1 MTRLEAIGLIA
12 PLAMISVGFILPAV
26 SRCSARRAARCTL
39 AGAVIAFL
47 VALAVAGTL
56 ALGRLGL
63 VPAPE
68 TDLPSLPGILGIRID
83 ELTAIMLFTI
93 SSIGLVV
100 SRFALRYLD
109 ADVAQR
115 RFSIWLAFALAA
127 VLVLV
132 LASNLLVFFGAWV
145 ATSHALHQLLT
156 IYGDRPAARLAARK
170 KFVISRMGDAFLA
183 VAFIWIYQTFGTFE
197 LSEIFVQAR
206 QLAEAEQSARILPS
220 AVLIVLGAMTKSA
233 QLPVHSW
240 LPETMEAPT
249 PVSAMMHAGIINAG
263 GFLVIR
269 MSPLIVHAPAALSIL
284 AVIGALTAVFGSVVM
299 LTQTD
304 VKKKLAFSTVSQMG
318 FMMLQCG
325 VGAFSAATLHLVGH
339 SFYKAHGFLSAGSWI
354 DPQPPRIRA
363 LASES
368 GVRWSDVLA
377 SVAMAT
383 GIVLITLWAYG
394 FQPGSK
400 PGLPVLGGILVL
412 GLAQLLIFTRQ
423 IGPQLP
429 QALPFWLAGL
439 LPCALLAAIY
449 FGAVAGFQTLL
460 GDSIARPG
468 VGSPGTPWTL
478 TVFTLLLFVGALLVQ
493 ALKPAGRADPRW
505 ARFYVHAHNG
515 FYIGTLQSE
524 LVHRLWPVARTDSQ
538 P

>member
-1 MTRLEAIGLIA
+1 MTRLEAIGLLA
-12 PLAMISVGFILPAV
+12 PLTMISLGFILPTV
-26 SRCSARRAARCTL
+26 SRCSPHRAALCTL
-39 AGAVIAFL
+39 AGASIAFV
-47 VALAVAGTL
+47 VALSVAGSL

-63 VPAPE
+63 LPAPE
-68 TDLPSLPGILGIRID
+68 ADLPSLPGGLGLQID
-83 ELTAIMLFTI
+83 ALTAIMLFTI

-100 SRFALRYLD
+100 SRFAVRYLD

-156 IYGDRPAARLAARK
+156 IYRDRPAARLAARK

-183 VAFIWIYQTFGTFE
+183 VAFIWIYKTFGTFE
-197 LSEIFVQAR
+197 LSEIFVQAQ
-206 QLAEAEQSARILPS
+206 QLADTEQSARVLPI

-249 PVSAMMHAGIINAG
+249 PVSAIMHAGIINAG

-269 MSPLIVHAPAALSIL
+269 MSPLIVHAPAALSTL
-284 AVIGALTAVFGSVVM
+284 AIIGALTAVFGSVVM

-339 SFYKAHGFLSAGSWI
+339 SFYKAHAFLSAGSWI
-354 DPQPPRIRA
+354 DPQPRRIRA
-363 LASES
+363 LASEARV
-368 GVRWSDVLA
+368 GWTDVLS
-377 SVAMAT
+377 SVAMAS
-383 GIVLITLWAYG
+383 GVVLITFWAYG
-394 FQPGSK
+394 FEAESK
-400 PGLPVLGGILVL
+400 PGLPVLGGLLIL
-412 GLAQLLIFTRQ
+412 GLTQLLIFARQ
-423 IGPQLP
+423 IGGQLP

-439 LPCALLAAIY
+439 LPSAVIAALY
-449 FGAVAGFQTLL
+449 FGGVAAFQSML

-468 VGSPGTPWTL
+468 AGSAGTPWL
-478 TVFTLLLFVGALLVQ
+478 VAGFTLLLFAAALLVQ
-493 ALKPAGRADPRW
+493 ALKPTGRADARW
-505 ARFYVHAHNG
+505 SRLYVHAHNG
-515 FYIGTLQSE
+515 FYVGTIQSE
-524 LVHRLWPVARTDSQ
+524 LVRRFWPLPRTHSQ

>member
-12 PLAMISVGFILPAV
+12 PLAMIAVGFVLPMV
-26 SRCSARRAARCTL
+26 CRCSARQAARCTL
-39 AGAVIAFL
+39 AGALIAFVVGL
-47 VALAVAGTL
+47 TVGGSLL
-56 ALGRLGL
+56 LGRIG
-63 VPAPE
+63 VVSPSDA
-68 TDLPSLPGILGIRID
+68 DLPVLPGILGIRID

-100 SRFALRYLD
+100 SRFAIRYLD

-115 RFSIWLAFALAA
+115 RFSTWLAFALAA

-132 LASNLLVFFGAWV
+132 LASNLLVFFAAWV

-156 IYGDRPAARLAARK
+156 IYGDRPAARMAARK

-183 VAFIWIYQTFGTFE
+183 VSFIWIYQTFGTFE
-197 LSEIFVQAR
+197 LAEIFAQ
-206 QLAEAEQSARILPS
+206 AEQLTDAERSSRVLPI

-363 LASES
+363 LANEARV
-368 GVRWSDVLA
+368 GWSDVLA
-377 SVAMAT
+377 SIGMAV
-383 GIVLITLWAYG
+383 GIVLVTLWAYG
-394 FQPGSK
+394 FDPASK
-400 PGLPVLGGILVL
+400 PGLPVLGGILTL
-412 GLAQLLIFTRQ
+412 GLAQLLIFARQ

-429 QALPFWLAGL
+429 EGLPFWLAGL
-439 LPCALLAAIY
+439 LPCAVIAVLY
-449 FGAVAGFQTLL
+449 FGAVAGFQRML
-460 GDSIARPG
+460 GESIAQPG
-468 VGSPGTPWTL
+468 AGASSTPWIL
-478 TVFTLLLFVGALLVQ
+478 IIFTLLLFTGALLVQ
-493 ALKPAGRADPRW
+493 AMKPTGRANSRW

-524 LVHRLWPVARTDSQ
+524 LVNRLWPVPRTDSQ

>member
-12 PLAMISVGFILPAV
+12 PLAMISVGFILPTF
-26 SRCSARRAARCTL
+26 SRWSARRSARCTL
-39 AGAVIAFL
+39 AGATIAFL
-47 VALAVAGTL
+47 VALTIGTSL

-63 VPAPE
+63 VPQPE
-68 TDLPSLPGILGIRID
+68 TALPSLPGILGLRID

-100 SRFALRYLD
+100 SRFSIRYLD
-109 ADVAQR
+109 ADIAQR

-127 VLVLV
+127 VLLLV
-132 LASNLLVFFGAWV
+132 LASNLLVFFAAWV

-197 LSEIFVQAR
+197 LSVIFAR
-206 QLAEAEQSARILPS
+206 AEQLADAEQSARVLPI

-354 DPQPPRIRA
+354 DPQPARIRA
-363 LASES
+363 LASEARVGWS
-368 GVRWSDVLA
+368 GVVS
-377 SVAMAT
+377 SIGMAA

-394 FQPGSK
+394 FDPGSK
-400 PGLPVLGGILVL
+400 PGLPVLGGILTL
-412 GLAQLLIFTRQ
+412 GLAQLLIFVRQ

-429 QALPFWLAGL
+429 QGLPFWLAGL
-439 LPCALLAAIY
+439 LPSTVIAVLY
-449 FGAVAGFQTLL
+449 FGAVSGLEQVL
-460 GDSIARPG
+460 GDAVAQPG
-468 VGSPGTPWTL
+468 ADFSGTPWA
-478 TVFTLLLFVGALLVQ
+478 VAAFTLLLFAGALLLQ
-493 ALKPAGRADPRW
+493 AMKPTGQADSRW

-515 FYIGTLQSE
+515 FYIGTIQNHI
-524 LVHRLWPVARTDSQ
+524 VQRFWPLPRTDPQ